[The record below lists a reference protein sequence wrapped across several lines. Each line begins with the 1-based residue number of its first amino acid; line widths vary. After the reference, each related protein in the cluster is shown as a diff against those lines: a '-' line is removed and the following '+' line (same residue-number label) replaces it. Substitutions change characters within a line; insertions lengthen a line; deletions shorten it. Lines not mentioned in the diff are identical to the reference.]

1 LHWTRPSAGRP
12 FTQACNKIVTAAAR
26 NGQSVLHIGAAGA
39 SHDCAPFGQ
48 HLRARRG
55 NRGHMKMAGPFD
67 PAQWFSFIEKF
78 QTNAGASA

>member
-1 LHWTRPSAGRP
+1 
-12 FTQACNKIVTAAAR
+12 
-26 NGQSVLHIGAAGA
+26 VLHIGA
-39 SHDCAPFGQ
+39 S
-48 HLRARRG
+48 RIRRG

>member
-26 NGQSVLHIGAAGA
+26 NGQSVLHIGA
-39 SHDCAPFGQ
+39 S
-48 HLRARRG
+48 RIRRG

>member
-1 LHWTRPSAGRP
+1 
-12 FTQACNKIVTAAAR
+12 
-26 NGQSVLHIGAAGA
+26 VLHIGAAGA